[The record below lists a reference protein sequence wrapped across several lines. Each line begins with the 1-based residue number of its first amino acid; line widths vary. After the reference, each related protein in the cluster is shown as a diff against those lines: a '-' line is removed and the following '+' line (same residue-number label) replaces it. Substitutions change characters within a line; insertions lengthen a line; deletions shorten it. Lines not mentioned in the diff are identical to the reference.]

1 MELHETIDQIIL
13 KDIYRIFH
21 PTAGIY
27 MFFLKST
34 WNIFKDESYD
44 RAKIK
49 SQNIQKEINYIKYL
63 FMPWWY
69 KTKNQNR
76 RKTEKYRNNLKLN
89 SSTYTT
95 IGIKNKSKKYF
106 EKNKNVNTTYQYL
119 WDETKAT

>member
-1 MELHETIDQIIL
+1 
-13 KDIYRIFH
+13 
-21 PTAGIY
+21 

-95 IGIKNKSKKYF
+95 SGIKK
-106 EKNKNVNTTYQYL
+106 
-119 WDETKAT
+119 